1 MTTLKKT
8 GFEKAKNFN
17 HYSIKE
23 IFPSTMNMIMWV
35 ILYHVQIRFQ
45 LAESQIVKDGGR
57 GAISY
62 MKESVLS
69 CKLSKRF

>member
-45 LAESQIVKDGGR
+45 LAESQIVKDGGEGSNFLYER
-57 GAISY
+57 ISF
-62 MKESVLS
+62 
-69 CKLSKRF
+69 KL